1 MAIARGNNNGEAEKT
16 TDIYNISWKG
26 MACSFDISGDIDSI
40 SVDIRIS
47 AADSNSSLVD
57 KMKQPDGD
65 GHTRLL
71 VTVDDVEGKSAYLV
85 LISDADNKVI
95 NQKRIQIG
103 G

>member
-1 MAIARGNNNGEAEKT
+1 
-16 TDIYNISWKG
+16 
-26 MACSFDISGDIDSI
+26 
-40 SVDIRIS
+40 
-47 AADSNSSLVD
+47 
-57 KMKQPDGD
+57 MKQPDGD